1 MQQLPTNAVSPL
13 LKETINQ
20 KNAKKS
26 PLLHSPSTFPTF
38 QPFQA
43 AFNDIPSK
51 ASTPKA
57 SPSGGWTWKP
67 QHESY
72 LSFRGCCYALI
83 SVYNIIQLYIICGC
97 RMTRWYHMVIIFSM
111 YVYIY
116 VYVYIYNMC
125 VCDILLISLYE
136 NMTEYTNTN
145 QLPIW
150 CIIPTRGW

>member
-1 MQQLPTNAVSPL
+1 MLYPHFWRRQST
-13 LKETINQ
+13 K

-116 VYVYIYNMC
+116 MYMYIYNMC
-125 VCDILLISLYE
+125 VWYSVDIIVWKYDWIYQYE
-136 NMTEYTNTN
+136 PIANMMHNSN
-145 QLPIW
+145 KGLVMAS
-150 CIIPTRGW
+150 